1 MAKKLYGAGTIVKM
15 KNGKWKW
22 RGHFYDE
29 TTGQEH
35 RPTKTF
41 ATRKEAEEYRELAF
55 KNDHI
60 KKLKRPQMTV
70 ERAFTKWQNEVWKVD
85 GNLSSNTQRG
95 YLNIFN
101 KHFLPLIGK
110 DELRKIDVDKIQKY
124 YNKLKFEGLKQKTI
138 RNINQALDALLKF
151 CITKRLLDNNPL
163 DAVLVPKDPMHIRAE
178 EVTFADAIT
187 EDEYRHIKSHF
198 NGIYQYALEFI
209 AEAGVRSEE
218 IAIRHEDVD
227 YENLVIH
234 IRRAS
239 KREYIDYEKRKT
251 KKVESPDL
259 KSIKAY
265 RTIPITGS
273 LFFILEKQEE
283 LRKAK
288 KIDNSPYIFPC
299 SNGTLSDCRNLLR
312 SFHNACNKAGLSKR
326 GVKSLRKLYIT
337 RRIREGM
344 DPKTLQHLVG
354 HESIITTLSFYQI
367 LSMPEV
373 QKEANRVDK
382 AILNLDMDMDDDFLF
397 NPIYDEYEQDDNN
410 FREEVSTPQIEATFE
425 SHFREPLLR
434 TTFSDFVQQNPEM
447 TPLPSMFV
455 GTAERS

>member
-1 MAKKLYGAGTIVKM
+1 MAKKLYGAGSISKTE
-15 KNGKWKW
+15 NGKWKW

-29 TTGQEH
+29 TTGKEH

-41 ATRKEAEEYRELAF
+41 ATRKDAEEYRELVF

-124 YNKLKFEGLKQKTI
+124 YNKLKLEGLKRKTI

-198 NGIYQYALEFI
+198 NGIYQYALEFF
-209 AEAGVRSEE
+209 AESGIRTEE

-227 YENLVIH
+227 YENQVIS

-239 KREYIDYEKRKT
+239 KREYTDYEKRKT

-273 LFFILEKQEE
+273 LFLILEKQAA
-283 LRKAK
+283 LLASRN
-288 KIDNSPYIFPC
+288 IDSPYVFPC
-299 SNGTLSDCRNLLR
+299 TNGTLSDGRNILR
-312 SFHNACNKAGLSKR
+312 SFHSACKKADLSKR

-354 HESIITTLSFYQI
+354 HESITTTLSFYQI

-373 QKEANRVDK
+373 QEEANRVDK
-382 AILNLDMDMDDDFLF
+382 AILNVSMDDDFLF
-397 NPIYDEYEQDDNN
+397 NPTYDAYEQNDNN
-410 FREEVSTPQIEATFE
+410 FQKEASDATNGG
-425 SHFREPLLR
+425 HFQEPLLR
-434 TTFSDFVQQNPEM
+434 TSFCDFVKQNPVM
-447 TPLPSMFV
+447 APFPSVFV
-455 GTAERS
+455 GAAERS